1 CGSWYGS
8 ASIGL
13 VMAEGWAA
21 R

>member
-1 CGSWYGS
+1 SGSWYGS

-13 VMAEGWAA
+13 VMAEGWAV